1 MTLKFANLMR
11 SSVTTRVLIFAALM
25 TGAVFGGAGSSKA
38 DVAPPPNAAA
48 LGDVIKRAQAD
59 FPGHILKLEFEHE
72 DGVPL
77 GGVFEVKILQANG
90 VVVEVEY
97 DAVSLKIVGVEQ
109 GDGRWKR
116 KGDDDD

>member
-72 DGVPL
+72 HGVPL
-77 GGVFEVKILQANG
+77 GGVYEVKILQDNG
-90 VVVEVEY
+90 VVVEVKY
-97 DAVSLKIVGVEQ
+97 NAVSMKIVGVEQ
-109 GDGRWKR
+109 GDSRWKR
-116 KGDDDD
+116 KSDDDD